1 MRIITETFT
10 YYIPDNMD
18 IKEVATVEEYIEV
31 ANMATTP
38 WYDGFKYYPEG
49 GYERKIEIIEI

>member
-1 MRIITETFT
+1 MKKVTETFT
-10 YYIPDNMD
+10 YYIPDDMD

-38 WYDGFKYYPEG
+38 WYDDYKYYPEK
-49 GYERKIEIIEI
+49 GYEHTLKIEE